1 MKNFQGELTSLTS
14 LNKDVQKLRHQICT
28 VTFTDDNRA
37 EIKCSIGGFK
47 TSPIKTIKK
56 EYGEIVLY
64 TENSRYGFTC

>member
-1 MKNFQGELTSLTS
+1 MKNFVGELTSCNS
-14 LNKDVQKLRHQICT
+14 LNKEVQKLRHQICSI
-28 VTFTDDNRA
+28 TFMDDNRA
-37 EIKCSIGGFK
+37 EIKSSVGGFK